1 MVFSYPLGSFM
12 NTTPTEILCQSFLCM
27 NLFFMIRVKDKPQSG
42 VRGRKE
48 GRKSFPF
55 VSNEDQQEE

>member
-1 MVFSYPLGSFM
+1 M